1 MSSKQKSNRM
11 KPGEAKDIVLDA
23 GKRLLK
29 EGLVTRSWGNV
40 SLRLDERWMVVTPSG
55 KKYEELLPEQMV
67 LVDYHTMEYEGVF
80 KPTSEATMHAAI
92 FRVRPEIRA
101 VIHTHQVYA
110 TTVSVTGT
118 EIPAIVDDQAQI
130 LGPSIKVTK
139 YQRSNSDE
147 LAKEV
152 VNNLEGRNA
161 VLIANHGAVCV
172 GRNMDEAF
180 VAAQILEKTCQVFI
194 GAAMLGGAQQISS
207 KEAARLHQ
215 EYLTDYSRRA
225 ED

>member
-1 MSSKQKSNRM
+1 MKS
-11 KPGEAKDIVLDA
+11 GEAKDMVLEA
-23 GKRLLK
+23 GKRLVK

-40 SLRLDERWMVVTPSG
+40 SLRLDNRWMVVTPSG

-67 LVDYHTMEYEGVF
+67 LVDYFTMEYEGVY
-80 KPTSEATMHAAI
+80 KPTSEAGMHAAI
-92 FRVRPEIRA
+92 FRSRADVNA

-110 TTVSVTGT
+110 TTVAVAGK
-118 EIPAIVDDQAQI
+118 EISAIVDDQAQI
-130 LGPSIKVTK
+130 LGPSIKVTS

-152 VNNLEGRNA
+152 VTNLEGRNA

-194 GAAMLGGAQQISS
+194 GAAVLGGAQPISP
-207 KEAARLHQ
+207 KEASRLYQ

-225 ED
+225 EG

>member
-1 MSSKQKSNRM
+1 M
-11 KPGEAKDIVLDA
+11 KPGEAKDMVLEA

-40 SLRLDERWMVVTPSG
+40 SLRLDKRWMVVTPSG
-55 KKYEELLPEQMV
+55 KRYEELLPEQMV

-80 KPTSEATMHAAI
+80 KPTSEASMHAAI
-92 FRVRPEIRA
+92 FRARPEIGA

-110 TTVSVTGT
+110 TTVAVAGK
-118 EIPAIVDDQAQI
+118 EVPAIVDDQAQI
-130 LGPSIKVTK
+130 LGPSIKVTR

-147 LAKEV
+147 LAGEV
-152 VNNLEGRNA
+152 VANLAGRNA

-180 VAAQILEKTCQVFI
+180 VAAQILEKTCQVFM
-194 GAAMLGGAQQISS
+194 GAAMLGGAQLINAE
-207 KEAARLHQ
+207 EASRLHQ

-225 ED
+225 EE

>member
-1 MSSKQKSNRM
+1 M
-11 KPGEAKDIVLDA
+11 A
-23 GKRLLK
+23 
-29 EGLVTRSWGNV
+29 
-40 SLRLDERWMVVTPSG
+40 
-55 KKYEELLPEQMV
+55 ELLFQI
-67 LVDYHTMEYEGVF
+67 DCYH
-80 KPTSEATMHAAI
+80 PTKNICQGDAAGQKGRWLAIWLKGEVKMFSSQWYLKVRRNEINMFVQHKNTICLI
-92 FRVRPEIRA
+92 FRARPEIRA

-110 TTVSVTGT
+110 TTVAVAGK

-130 LGPSIKVTK
+130 LGSSIKVTK

-147 LAKEV
+147 LAGEV
-152 VNNLEGRNA
+152 VANLAGRNA

-194 GAAMLGGAQQISS
+194 GAAMLGGAQPISS
-207 KEAARLHQ
+207 GEAFRLHQ

-225 ED
+225 EE

>member
-1 MSSKQKSNRM
+1 M
-11 KPGEAKDIVLDA
+11 KPGEAKDMVLEA

-40 SLRLDERWMVVTPSG
+40 SLRLDKQGMGGTPSG
-55 KKYEELLPEQMV
+55 KRYEELLPEQMV

-92 FRVRPEIRA
+92 FRARPEIRA

-110 TTVSVTGT
+110 TTVAVAGK

-130 LGPSIKVTK
+130 LGSSIKVTK

-147 LAKEV
+147 LAGEV
-152 VNNLEGRNA
+152 VANLAGRNA

-194 GAAMLGGAQQISS
+194 GAAMLGGAQPISS
-207 KEAARLHQ
+207 GEAFRLHQ

-225 ED
+225 EE